1 MFEQVNYMIRSRV
14 NHLEKARCSYS
25 SFYLKSSLSSIPSL
39 LFWMLRCTETPRTLD
54 FSNPFLSVALVRL
67 ASLLY
72 YVLLREE
79 PSIGSLSLLL
89 LLHIENK
96 FFLSCCRITKE
107 SMGCKPR
114 RILVLLFGW
123 SIYLFV
129 SLHRGAY
136 QVNNLA
142 LGLAAQWRRCA
153 LKDRKIWSS
162 L

>member
-1 MFEQVNYMIRSRV
+1 
-14 NHLEKARCSYS
+14 
-25 SFYLKSSLSSIPSL
+25 
-39 LFWMLRCTETPRTLD
+39 MLRCTETPRTLD

-107 SMGCKPR
+107 SMRGRPAQKNPCFAVRLIHLSVCFITQGGVSGKQLSSWLSCPVKKMR
-114 RILVLLFGW
+114 AQGPEDLI
-123 SIYLFV
+123 LFV
-129 SLHRGAY
+129 RKEDVFCFCR
-136 QVNNLA
+136 QVERLELIANPSWNYC
-142 LGLAAQWRRCA
+142 QRYYTC
-153 LKDRKIWSS
+153 
-162 L
+162 